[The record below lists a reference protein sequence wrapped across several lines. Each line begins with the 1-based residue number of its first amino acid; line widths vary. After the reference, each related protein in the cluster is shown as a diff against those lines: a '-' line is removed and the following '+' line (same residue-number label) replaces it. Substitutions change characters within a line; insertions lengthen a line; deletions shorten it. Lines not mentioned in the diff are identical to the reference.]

1 MEAPRNEGNMI
12 SKTRRTDAG
21 VRAVLTALLLIVAA
35 IPNSALR
42 AGDPTETLTS
52 LEQLAAARA
61 RGRQNSLYLQQQSV
75 PVADAKP
82 EIQLQRFAEHI
93 GPLLQQYCVDCHGPD
108 LTEGNIRI
116 DTLDPDLLNGTDTD
130 WWLEIFAV
138 LGKGEMPPA
147 DEVQMPDSARSQIVG
162 WLSQEL
168 QTASTLRRQQSGHSS
183 FRRLTRYEYNYAM
196 QDLLGLPFNFAADL
210 PPEAATED
218 GFLNSSEMLHMS
230 VSQLTVYREL
240 ARRALR
246 QATVRGERPVELH
259 WLGDMAAAA
268 ASGHQDQQQQL
279 DKLRQEHAEDAEKLQ
294 QALQAAEEKFR
305 NRPGGVFYSNQ
316 QTGWNTPA
324 RWNYHGAK
332 YAIAPTEEPLAKTP
346 PGVEVAVIP
355 PGQRLTVELGN
366 RIPEEGWM
374 RVRVRAGRTTAER
387 PGAATLDL
395 DFGWQASNDSQAAVR
410 VSPQPMVITASAVA
424 PEWQEWLIP
433 LSQIYPRNSFRTTA
447 KMGELPN
454 PSELI
459 RLINT
464 SVRAHEIHVEQVQIT
479 APVWPEWPPESH
491 RRIFSANA
499 AGDEIQQAR
508 EILSKW
514 MSAAWRRPVSDQE
527 LDRKL
532 ALFQRLKPFC
542 DDFEETMTETLAVVL
557 SAPEFLYLTTGQQ
570 SPQQDSKQ
578 LSQIDFA
585 SRLSTF
591 LWCSLPDQQLLQAAS
606 AGTLQNRRQISA
618 HINRMLQDPKAERF
632 SQQFV
637 EQWLGM
643 QLLKF
648 LKVDRDLHPRFGE
661 SLRESMQREPVLIFR
676 ELLQNNGSVI
686 DLLHSDYVLADERL
700 AHYYGLQEITGPEFR
715 RIPLAADSERGGLLV
730 QAGLLAM
737 NSDGRDS
744 HPLKRGIWLLKN
756 LLNDPPPPPP
766 PAVPEI
772 DLADPEIAKLT
783 LKQRIEQHRDQA
795 ACRSCHARIDPW
807 GIAFEDYDAAG
818 QRRTEA
824 GGRPVDSQSTLFN
837 GEPLNGIL
845 GLKLY
850 LLEHRQDQFVR
861 SMVDKLAAWGLGRPL
876 TFADRSQL
884 EQITARVRQQG
895 DGLADLVTEIAV
907 SDLFRS
913 R

>member
-1 MEAPRNEGNMI
+1 
-12 SKTRRTDAG
+12 
-21 VRAVLTALLLIVAA
+21 
-35 IPNSALR
+35 
-42 AGDPTETLTS
+42 
-52 LEQLAAARA
+52 Q
-61 RGRQNSLYLQQQSV
+61 
-75 PVADAKP
+75 
-82 EIQLQRFAEHI
+82 
-93 GPLLQQYCVDCHGPD
+93 
-108 LTEGNIRI
+108 
-116 DTLDPDLLNGTDTD
+116 
-130 WWLEIFAV
+130 
-138 LGKGEMPPA
+138 
-147 DEVQMPDSARSQIVG
+147 
-162 WLSQEL
+162 
-168 QTASTLRRQQSGHSS
+168 
-183 FRRLTRYEYNYAM
+183 
-196 QDLLGLPFNFAADL
+196 
-210 PPEAATED
+210 
-218 GFLNSSEMLHMS
+218 
-230 VSQLTVYREL
+230 
-240 ARRALR
+240 
-246 QATVRGERPVELH
+246 
-259 WLGDMAAAA
+259 
-268 ASGHQDQQQQL
+268 
-279 DKLRQEHAEDAEKLQ
+279 
-294 QALQAAEEKFR
+294 
-305 NRPGGVFYSNQ
+305 
-316 QTGWNTPA
+316 
-324 RWNYHGAK
+324 
-332 YAIAPTEEPLAKTP
+332 
-346 PGVEVAVIP
+346 
-355 PGQRLTVELGN
+355 
-366 RIPEEGWM
+366 
-374 RVRVRAGRTTAER
+374 
-387 PGAATLDL
+387 
-395 DFGWQASNDSQAAVR
+395 
-410 VSPQPMVITASAVA
+410 
-424 PEWQEWLIP
+424 
-433 LSQIYPRNSFRTTA
+433 
-447 KMGELPN
+447 
-454 PSELI
+454 
-459 RLINT
+459 
-464 SVRAHEIHVEQVQIT
+464 
-479 APVWPEWPPESH
+479 
-491 RRIFSANA
+491 
-499 AGDEIQQAR
+499 
-508 EILSKW
+508 
-514 MSAAWRRPVSDQE
+514 
-527 LDRKL
+527 
-532 ALFQRLKPFC
+532 PFC
-542 DDFEETMTETLAVVL
+542 EDFEETMTETLAVVL
-557 SAPEFLYLTTGQQ
+557 SAPEFLYQTTGQQ

-578 LSQIDFA
+578 LSQIELA

-618 HINRMLQDPKAERF
+618 HINRLLQDPKAERF

-744 HPLKRGIWLLKN
+744 HPLKRGIWLFKN

-884 EQITARVRQQG
+884 EQITARVRQRG
-895 DGLADLVTEIAV
+895 DGLADLVTEISV

-913 R
+913 Q